1 MQIGQTVKTAASYAR
16 RSGFD
21 FHICNHIPFDG
32 HVLLE
37 CVAFLILKSSD
48 HTWFEDS
55 FLPNYFFENQLMRN
69 CHILSY
75 VFCTFT
81 VHSCYRLTSWF
92 PFIFC
97 ILCYRY
103 CRRPRGCTKEQQN
116 KWIYINIGERR
127 DLFGNMRNNRF
138 GWCKPFSC
146 GRYPF
151 LL

>member
-81 VHSCYRLTSWF
+81 VHSCYSKNGKRPQENGLHQPNRLSLIF
-92 PFIFC
+92 PDKSCLSLIFICINLFC
-97 ILCYRY
+97 CPLYAPSVVY
-103 CRRPRGCTKEQQN
+103 NNGSKECKN
-116 KWIYINIGERR
+116 KG
-127 DLFGNMRNNRF
+127 
-138 GWCKPFSC
+138 KS
-146 GRYPF
+146 
-151 LL
+151 